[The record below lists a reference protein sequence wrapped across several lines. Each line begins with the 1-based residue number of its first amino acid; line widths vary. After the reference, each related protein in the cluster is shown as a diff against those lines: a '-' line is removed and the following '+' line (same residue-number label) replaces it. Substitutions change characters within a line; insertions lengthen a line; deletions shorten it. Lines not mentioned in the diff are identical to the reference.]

1 MTLFLE
7 TQGVEGR
14 WVLTEVDFC
23 VLLLG
28 RSLRTE
34 LPHIFERFSKW
45 KSKRCK
51 EILRAMG
58 GDPSRKE
65 MDKEDSKMYF
75 K

>member
-23 VLLLG
+23 VLLPG

-45 KSKRCK
+45 KSK
-51 EILRAMG
+51 
-58 GDPSRKE
+58 
-65 MDKEDSKMYF
+65 
-75 K
+75 